1 MLCVFF
7 LQKHLCFPVSAIFL
21 LQSFLFQ
28 KAIQR
33 QLSVDLTMPEKISRK
48 DSHHPQEDQAQNHAE
63 SPLDIRHP
71 RSPLMVFYDLS
82 SSIRLSEKARFSP
95 SEMVKL
101 KYRTVSSTS
110 FGVTNMV

>member
-48 DSHHPQEDQAQNHAE
+48 DSHHTQEDQAQNHAE
-63 SPLDIRHP
+63 SPLDIRHQ